1 MALAAVAVAVPVIT
15 GQQRPDGVQE
25 IFFRPGTGLHEGDAR
40 RGMRYEHRAQAVA
53 PTRTELFHLSR
64 EVDYGSPRGVEPQF
78 EGFHRVISSRR
89 RSKSRQ
95 CAATVDRVPTLP
107 TVLVA
112 RQSDGNFTVRVR
124 NGKSET
130 SHVVAVPSELETEL
144 GLESTSTEALVRASF
159 AFLLDREPASSIL
172 PKFSLDVIS
181 RYFPEY
187 RREIQ
192 SYL

>member
-1 MALAAVAVAVPVIT
+1 V
-15 GQQRPDGVQE
+15 G
-25 IFFRPGTGLHEGDAR
+25 
-40 RGMRYEHRAQAVA
+40 
-53 PTRTELFHLSR
+53 
-64 EVDYGSPRGVEPQF
+64 
-78 EGFHRVISSRR
+78 RVS
-89 RSKSRQ
+89 
-95 CAATVDRVPTLP
+95 TLP

-112 RQSDGNFTVRVR
+112 RQSDGNFAVRVR

-172 PKFSLDVIS
+172 PKFSLDVIP